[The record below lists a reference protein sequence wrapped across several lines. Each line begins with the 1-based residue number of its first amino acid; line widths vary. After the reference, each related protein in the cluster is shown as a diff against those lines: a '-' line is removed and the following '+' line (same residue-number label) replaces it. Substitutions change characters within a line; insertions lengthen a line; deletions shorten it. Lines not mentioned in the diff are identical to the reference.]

1 MTTAESFIKNFI
13 EDNFDNA
20 EVQQLYKD
28 SKLGEESFKEKLAE
42 SYLQLYSHKQS
53 QDVFFTGEKA
63 SYVSGGGAS
72 SLFPIT
78 KDINF
83 GVASFHIVVNQT
95 SNDGYSVDV
104 TSKILGFSV
113 GTSRMSFENGTL
125 HRAEQVGGSALGG
138 SYSVNLKVIGGFGLQ
153 LEAHVWVQIPIV
165 GRKSV
170 DFGPT
175 WVI

>member
-13 EDNFDNA
+13 DDNFENP
-20 EVQQLYKD
+20 EVQQLYKEA
-28 SKLGEESFKEKLAE
+28 KLGEDSFKEKLAE

-53 QDVFFTGEKA
+53 PEVFYSSEKQ
-63 SYVSGGGAS
+63 SYITGGGAS

-83 GVASFHIVVNQT
+83 GIASFHIVVNQT
-95 SNDGYSVDV
+95 SSDGYSADV
-104 TSKILGFSV
+104 TSKILGFNV

-125 HRAEQVGGSALGG
+125 HRAEEIGGSSLGA
-138 SYSVNLKVIGGFGLQ
+138 SYDVNLKVIGGFGLQ
-153 LEAHVWVQIPIV
+153 LEAHVWVKIPIV
-165 GRKSV
+165 GRKSI